1 MSQSAETSLCEEKY
15 YSDFFKSQAKSLRNF
30 LIIKFGDETLAEDLV
45 QESFVQIW
53 KNCASVEITKA
64 KSYLFTVAVNKG
76 LSVKRHEKVVF
87 KHQNLV
93 INTSKEGTEV
103 DSPEFKMLE
112 GEFMDKFKKLI
123 ASLPDRQREV
133 FLLSRVEGKS
143 YREIAEMCNISVK
156 AVEKLMSK
164 ALLKMRTGLGK
175 FKI

>member
-1 MSQSAETSLCEEKY
+1 MSQIPQTSLCEEKF
-15 YSDFFKSQAKSLRNF
+15 YSSFFKKHAKSLRNF
-30 LIIKFGDETLAEDLV
+30 LIIKFGDESLAEDLV

-53 KNCASVEITKA
+53 KNCSSVEIAKA

-76 LSVKRHEKVVF
+76 LSVKRHDQVVF

-93 INTSKEGTEV
+93 VKTSKEGIEV
-103 DSPEFKMLE
+103 DSPEYKMLE

-133 FLLSRVEGKS
+133 FLLSRIEGKS
-143 YREIAEMCNISVK
+143 YKEIAEICDVSVK

-164 ALLKMRTGLGK
+164 ALLKMRNGIGNLK
-175 FKI
+175 F